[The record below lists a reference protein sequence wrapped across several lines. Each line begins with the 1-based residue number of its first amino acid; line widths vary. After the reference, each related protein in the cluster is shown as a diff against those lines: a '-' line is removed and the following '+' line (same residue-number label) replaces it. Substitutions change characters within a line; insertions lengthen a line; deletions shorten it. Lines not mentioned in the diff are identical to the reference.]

1 MNYVL
6 FFVGII
12 FILAGFMMYRYK
24 GRKKG
29 RKFLIIG
36 IIIGLLLINQCRA
49 GIMQNTYKDAKK
61 AYDLIVSQEAELYID
76 GKKQDTY
83 PGNISV
89 YDYRSVK
96 VDGDKV
102 YLDEK
107 K

>member
-1 MNYVL
+1 
-6 FFVGII
+6 
-12 FILAGFMMYRYK
+12 
-24 GRKKG
+24 
-29 RKFLIIG
+29 
-36 IIIGLLLINQCRA
+36 
-49 GIMQNTYKDAKK
+49 MQKK